1 MQYNNQSADTL
12 GKVESSVIESILEQA
27 NLYWAVKKE
36 PLFLSDGVETPY
48 FAHVRQDTGG
58 ILGSSK
64 GSYEVF
70 QNWESAELIARVC
83 DKTGFVFHGGGSFSD
98 GKQIYL
104 QLLTQSYKGI
114 GTNNDRID
122 NFATVINS
130 FDGTTSLRWGLS
142 NITISCKNTFWAA
155 YSQSKNKVTHTK
167 NMRTAIDNAL
177 FEVDRLVSAE
187 KTLYERLFKLADIE
201 ASDKH
206 IKKVVKVVTGLDPD
220 KKVDD
225 LKKGQLLKAERLAS
239 DINREISEKGKTL
252 WGLFSGVTRYT
263 THSVYPTLERR
274 EKSKAIGTSGDID
287 NLIYKILSADIEE
300 LVFDGNE

>member
-1 MQYNNQSADTL
+1 MNNQSNAETL
-12 GKVESSVIESILEQA
+12 GKVESSVIENILEQA

-36 PLFLSDGVETPY
+36 PLFLPDGTATPY
-48 FAHVRQDTGG
+48 FAHVKQDDQT

-83 DKTGFVFHGGGSFSD
+83 EKTGFSFHGGGSFND
-98 GKQIYL
+98 GKQVYL

-114 GTNNDRID
+114 GVNNDRID

-155 YSQSKNKVTHTK
+155 YSSSKNRVSHTK
-167 NMRTAIDNAL
+167 NMRTLIDNAL
-177 FEVDRLVSAE
+177 VEVDRLAVAE

-201 ASDKH
+201 ASEKH
-206 IKKVVKVVTGLDPD
+206 IKNVVKVVTGIDPD
-220 KKVDD
+220 KKVDEI
-225 LKKGQLLKAERLAS
+225 KRPQLVKAERLAS
-239 DINREISEKGKTL
+239 DINREIVEKGKTL

-263 THSVYPTLERR
+263 THSVYPTPERR
-274 EKSKAIGTSGDID
+274 DRSKAIGTSADID
-287 NLIYKILSADIEE
+287 NLILRILSSDIEE
-300 LVFDGNE
+300 LVYEGQE

>member
-1 MQYNNQSADTL
+1 MNNQSNAETL
-12 GKVESSVIESILEQA
+12 GKVESSVIENILEQA

-36 PLFLSDGVETPY
+36 PLFLPDGTATPY
-48 FAHVRQDTGG
+48 FAHVKQDDQG

-83 DKTGFVFHGGGSFSD
+83 EKTGFEFHGGGSFNG

-114 GTNNDRID
+114 GSNNDRID
-122 NFATVINS
+122 NFATIINS

-142 NITISCKNTFWAA
+142 NITISCKNTFWSA
-155 YSQSKNKVTHTK
+155 YESSKNRVSHTK
-167 NMRTAIDNAL
+167 NMRTLIDNAL
-177 FEVDRLVSAE
+177 VEVDRLVVAE
-187 KTLYERLFKLADIE
+187 KTLYERLFRLADIE
-201 ASDKH
+201 ASEKH
-206 IKKVVKVVTGLDPD
+206 IKSVVKVVTGLDAD
-220 KKVDD
+220 KRYDD
-225 LKKGQLLKAERLAS
+225 LKKPQIVKAERLAS

-263 THSVYPTLERR
+263 THSVYPTPERR
-274 EKSKAIGTSGDID
+274 ERSKAIGTSADID
-287 NLIYKILSADIEE
+287 NLILKILTSDIEE
-300 LVFDGNE
+300 LVYEGQE